1 MKLFTFSLLIIAIV
15 FTIGC
20 YTENP
25 ICSDN
30 YCVSGEIF
38 LRSELKEGEVFSEIN
53 VVESSLIA
61 AIANT
66 TVATPVET
74 TPLTPDP
81 PAETGVTLMDIINDA
96 GTGSETYLNQTVTVT
111 ATVANKSDD
120 GTAITLYKNAN
131 VLEAAKEKAFFVIIS
146 LDDPIPLVGYTVGN
160 TYAFTVFIK
169 VILPPNENRAFY
181 AIGASLAE

>member
-74 TPLTPDP
+74 TPLTPEENRLP
-81 PAETGVTLMDIINDA
+81 RRVSHSWILSMTLARVAKHISTKLSRLQPQLLIKAM
-96 GTGSETYLNQTVTVT
+96 T
-111 ATVANKSDD
+111 ALQSHSTKMRMFLRQPKKKRSLLSLVSM
-120 GTAITLYKNAN
+120 TLYPLLAIR
-131 VLEAAKEKAFFVIIS
+131 LATLTHS
-146 LDDPIPLVGYTVGN
+146 LFLLRLYCHPMKIEPSTQSVQV
-160 TYAFTVFIK
+160 
-169 VILPPNENRAFY
+169 
-181 AIGASLAE
+181 

>member
-38 LRSELKEGEVFSEIN
+38 LRSELKKGEIFSEIN

-66 TVATPVET
+66 TVATPVT
-74 TPLTPDP
+74 
-81 PAETGVTLMDIINDA
+81 
-96 GTGSETYLNQTVTVT
+96 
-111 ATVANKSDD
+111 
-120 GTAITLYKNAN
+120 
-131 VLEAAKEKAFFVIIS
+131 
-146 LDDPIPLVGYTVGN
+146 
-160 TYAFTVFIK
+160 IK
-169 VILPPNENRAFY
+169 QRP
-181 AIGASLAE
+181 

>member
-38 LRSELKEGEVFSEIN
+38 LRSKLKEGEVFSEIN

-96 GTGSETYLNQTVTVT
+96 GTGSETYLKQTVTIT

-160 TYAFTVFIK
+160 TYTFTVFIK
-169 VILPPNENRAFY
+169 VILPPSENRAFY